1 MFVSGIASGSTL
13 NEALAPFSESVAMG
27 KSYYWGVVIGVVL
40 MVFGCLSALL
50 NAGFLA
56 IRIGQ
61 PAGEATLLPDSSN
74 H

>member
-1 MFVSGIASGSTL
+1 
-13 NEALAPFSESVAMG
+13 MG

-40 MVFGCLSALL
+40 MIFGYLSALL

-61 PAGEATLLPDSSN
+61 PAGEATLLPDASN